1 MIYNDPMSGFGELLR
16 SRREAQGLEQAELAR
31 LLGVTQQTVS
41 KWETGVTVPRPGRV
55 GALARALELDAGL
68 LHAAAADGDGGGDS
82 VSWDGLRRDDAPAG
96 IRLDRLS
103 QDELVTLLDA
113 AWRELTQRR
122 RQAGAANQASRR

>member
-1 MIYNDPMSGFGELLR
+1 MIYNGRMSGFGELLR

-41 KWETGVTVPRPGRV
+41 KWETGVTVPRPARV
-55 GALARALELDAGL
+55 STLARALELDAGL
-68 LHAAAADGDGGGDS
+68 LHSAAADEDGDS
-82 VSWDGLRRDDAPAG
+82 ASSSGRRADVPAG

-103 QDELVTLLDA
+103 GEELVELLDA
-113 AWRELTQRR
+113 AWRELAQRR